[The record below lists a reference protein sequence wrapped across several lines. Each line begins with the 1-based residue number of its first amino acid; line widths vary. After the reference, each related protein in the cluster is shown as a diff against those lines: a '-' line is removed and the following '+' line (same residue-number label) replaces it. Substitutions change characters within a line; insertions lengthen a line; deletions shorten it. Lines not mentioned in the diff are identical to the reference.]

1 MNTTTTQTRVIELK
15 DPVINLNVP
24 LENYDVYE
32 VEINTQHYYFIK
44 RKSSLGID
52 IHVALY
58 DINGELITDTW
69 WAPDC
74 SDNILWKSI
83 EEQVECLLNGRA

>member
-1 MNTTTTQTRVIELK
+1 MNVTSIQTRPIEPK
-15 DPVINLNVP
+15 DFPIDLSIP
-24 LENYDVYE
+24 LENYDVYK
-32 VEINTQHYYFIK
+32 VEADTQYYYFIR

-58 DINGELITDTW
+58 DINGELITNTW

-74 SDNILWKSI
+74 GDNILWKSV
-83 EEQVECLLNGRA
+83 EEQIEWLLEGKA